1 MSDFGK
7 LGVEGALLERLR
19 ELGYRRPTALQEDAV
34 PVIARGTSA
43 AGAAS
48 AGSGKTLAYGLGLAA
63 RLDAASSELQAL
75 VLRPTD
81 DRALKTAEALQ
92 RLISPTG
99 LRATAIHP
107 TRAGARPSSQVVVA
121 SPSAALASV
130 EASVIKLAGLTT
142 LVVDGVSAML
152 ELGAAALETLSGQ
165 VPKDAQRVVFT
176 AALNSDV
183 EDWMERHAR
192 RARRFTDVPAEV
204 GPLADAAAE
213 YFAAPRHQW
222 LAALSNTLESKSA
235 KRGGE
240 GGGGGGGNVRSIIH
254 CRLEGEAA
262 DLADRLSARGFDA
275 SPGDSSAI
283 RIVFDDETDREALS
297 ISWGAPSDLVSLKNR
312 VAGSAGA
319 LILLQPEELP
329 HLERLA
335 SPLKLKL
342 KAGRAPPETEALRST
357 QHTRDQLR
365 EAAASRDLEPYV
377 LMLGPLL
384 EEFTPIEIAAA
395 AAALLRER
403 APAEPEPGLPAWT
416 RLYLGVGKRDG
427 IRPGDLVGAI
437 TGEAPIAGDKIG
449 RIDVRENYSL
459 VEVTAPFADQ
469 VIKSMSATTIRG
481 KPAKVRVFRE

>member
-92 RLISPTG
+92 RLLSPTG

-142 LVVDGVSAML
+142 LVVDGVSPML
-152 ELGAAALETLSGQ
+152 ELGRDALETLSGQ

-192 RARRFTDVPAEV
+192 RARRFTDLPAEV

-235 KRGGE
+235 K
-240 GGGGGGGNVRSIIH
+240 GGGGGSEGGNMRSIIH
-254 CRLEGEAA
+254 CRLEGEA
-262 DLADRLSARGFDA
+262 DELADRLSARGFDA

-283 RIVFDDETDREALS
+283 RIVCDDETNREALS

-403 APAEPEPGLPAWT
+403 APAEPEPPLPAWT

-469 VIKSMSATTIRG
+469 VIKSLSATTIRG

>member
-63 RLDAASSELQAL
+63 RLDAASSEIQAL

-92 RLISPTG
+92 RLLSPTG

-235 KRGGE
+235 K
-240 GGGGGGGNVRSIIH
+240 GGGNVRSIIH
-254 CRLEGEAA
+254 CRLEGEA
-262 DLADRLSARGFDA
+262 DELADRLSARGFDA

-283 RIVFDDETDREALS
+283 RIVWDDETDREALS

-357 QHTRDQLR
+357 QYTRDQLR

>member
-1 MSDFGK
+1 MSDFGE
-7 LGVEGALLERLR
+7 LGIEGALLERLR
-19 ELGYRRPTALQEDAV
+19 QLGYRRPTALQEDAV

-92 RLISPTG
+92 RLLRPTG

-130 EASVIKLAGLTT
+130 EASVIKLAGLTS

-152 ELGAAALETLSGQ
+152 ELGGDALETLSGQ

-192 RARRFTDVPAEV
+192 RARRFTDVPAGVE
-204 GPLADAAAE
+204 PLADAAAE

-222 LAALSNTLESKSA
+222 LAALSNALESTSA
-235 KRGGE
+235 KGE
-240 GGGGGGGNVRSIIH
+240 GRGGNVRSIIH
-254 CRLEGEAA
+254 CRLEGEAG

-283 RIVFDDETDREALS
+283 RIVCDDETDREALS

-319 LILLQPEELP
+319 LILLEPEELP

-384 EEFTPIEIAAA
+384 EEFTPVEIAAA

-403 APAEPEPGLPAWT
+403 APAEPEPQLPAWT